1 MFRSVKVTLFCER
14 NSFTLPQNIQP
25 GWLNTT
31 TCWFIENL
39 LVLTPR
45 GTALRFLDEPVRAPR
60 GSKAGRSRRALQSN
74 SARLDAKERNERN
87 DKMKSRRSSAFL
99 GRPARVQTFDF
110 REARLAPLV
119 AALWSGAQS
128 RRRWGWPTRCPP
140 YDQPAGVRIACP
152 RRTTQRGSG
161 H

>member
-31 TCWFIENL
+31 TFLFIENL

-60 GSKAGRSRRALQSN
+60 VSRARSVRRALQSN
-74 SARLDAKERNERN
+74 SAPLDAKERTERN
-87 DKMKSRRSSAFL
+87 DRMKSRRASAFL
-99 GRPARVQTFDF
+99 A
-110 REARLAPLV
+110 
-119 AALWSGAQS
+119 
-128 RRRWGWPTRCPP
+128 
-140 YDQPAGVRIACP
+140 
-152 RRTTQRGSG
+152 
-161 H
+161 